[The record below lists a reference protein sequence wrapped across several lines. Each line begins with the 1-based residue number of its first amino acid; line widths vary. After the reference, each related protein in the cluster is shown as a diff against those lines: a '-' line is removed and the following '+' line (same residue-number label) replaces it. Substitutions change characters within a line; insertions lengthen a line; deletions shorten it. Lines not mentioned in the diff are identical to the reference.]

1 MKLETIYKKTKTGA
15 TQEWTIEVVGN
26 KYRTHSGQVGGAI
39 TTNEWTIVYGKNEG
53 KANATTDSEQC
64 MKEAV
69 AKRTKKLESG
79 YFENIKHIH
88 KQQYFE
94 PMLASKWEDS
104 KDKITYPIFSQ
115 PKLDGIRC
123 IVTKDGMFSRNGKPI
138 ISAPHIRESLSEVF
152 DVYPD
157 MILDGELYA
166 DKFANDFNKIVSLVK
181 KSKPTD
187 ADLKESKKNI
197 QYWIYDLPD
206 NNIQFG
212 DRCDRLHNLFNTF
225 DSFSKH
231 CIEVE
236 TTLCMS
242 EDDVMDLYEGYVDAG
257 FEGKDKI
264 TYPIFSQ
271 PKLDGIRC
279 IVTKDGMF
287 SRNGKPIISAPHIR
301 ESLSEVFDVYPDMI
315 LDGELYA
322 DKFANDFNKIVSLV
336 KKSKPTDADLKESKK
351 NIQYWIYD
359 LPDNNIQFGDRCDRL
374 HNLFNT
380 FDSFSKHCIEVET
393 TLCMSED
400 DVMDLYEG
408 YVDAGF
414 EGQMLRLNGKYENKR
429 SKNLM
434 KHKSF
439 IDEEY
444 TIKGIVEGEGNRTG
458 TAGYMVFETADGK
471 PFKSN
476 VKGTWE
482 ETAEML
488 KNKKKLIGKQATIKY
503 FNLTPDGIPRF
514 PYVINIDRESYE

>member
-1 MKLETIYKKTKTGA
+1 MKLDTIYKKTKTGA

-53 KANATTDSEQC
+53 KANATTDGEQC

-79 YFENIKHIH
+79 YFENIKHIN
-88 KQQYFE
+88 KTQYFE

-152 DVYPD
+152 EVYPD
-157 MILDGELYA
+157 MVLDGELYA

-181 KSKPTD
+181 KTKPTD
-187 ADLKESKKNI
+187 TDLKESKKNI

-206 NNIQFG
+206 NDIQFG
-212 DRCDRLHNLFNTF
+212 DRCDRLHDLFKAF
-225 DSFSKH
+225 DSFSKY

-242 EDDVMDLYEGYVDAG
+242 EDDVIDLYE
-257 FEGKDKI
+257 E
-264 TYPIFSQ
+264 
-271 PKLDGIRC
+271 
-279 IVTKDGMF
+279 
-287 SRNGKPIISAPHIR
+287 
-301 ESLSEVFDVYPDMI
+301 
-315 LDGELYA
+315 
-322 DKFANDFNKIVSLV
+322 
-336 KKSKPTDADLKESKK
+336 
-351 NIQYWIYD
+351 
-359 LPDNNIQFGDRCDRL
+359 
-374 HNLFNT
+374 
-380 FDSFSKHCIEVET
+380 
-393 TLCMSED
+393 
-400 DVMDLYEG
+400 

-414 EGQMLRLNGKYENKR
+414 EGQMLRTNGKYENKR

-444 TIKGIVEGEGNRTG
+444 IIKGIVEGEGNRTG
-458 TAGYMVFETADGK
+458 TVGYMVFETADGK

-488 KNKKKLIGKQATIKY
+488 KNKKQLIGKQATIKY

-514 PYVINIDRESYE
+514 PYVTNIDRNSYE